1 MEEPF
6 SDDVDIMMDLN
17 RHIDNLIIVGGVD
30 FNKTG
35 SKRSARYNRAT
46 CIMYKLGL
54 KGMLMCVCA
63 RTRARARTLPC
74 VCLCVTHDSMMENS
88 KINRG
93 PQLMLEAVCMDWLIS
108 NTQCIGSE

>member
-6 SDDVDIMMDLN
+6 SDDVDVMMDLN

-35 SKRSARYNRAT
+35 SKRSAMYNRAT

-54 KGMLMCVCA
+54 KCMLMCVCA

-108 NTQCIGSE
+108 NTQCIGSK

>member
-6 SDDVDIMMDLN
+6 SDDVDVMMDLN

-54 KGMLMCVCA
+54 KGMLMCVC
-63 RTRARARTLPC
+63 
-74 VCLCVTHDSMMENS
+74 LCVTHDSMMENS